1 MHGVKLPQ
9 SERRKKQK
17 GPFVKEIWWWFKQ
30 IKAVVRWG
38 FFQLGSRTW
47 QLLTCTWTRLKDGA
61 FAAAARDFGAAFP
74 FNDFFHLVWNP
85 PFLQRGN
92 WAHAGCSEARPTLAN
107 TKLHP
112 EASWWTQRFVLLWI
126 WLEAEALNSSD
137 YCWLSLAC
145 ECICKMR
152 WQSCSSAF
160 YKTFDSACAETSVII
175 SDMLGLQLRCVLTLN
190 SDLCWRKPG
199 SMCSYWLK
207 TCNVPLMCTFLVLY
221 FNCLVP
227 LWALGGLYKRRQGIT
242 VTRVIE
248 RNRSHL
254 YSCQ

>member
-1 MHGVKLPQ
+1 MNSSFGPERLWAQEVLTFISLLCRWFLNLSQPQKEYRSLFGSLVGLSCWHKIMHGIKLPQ

-85 PFLQRGN
+85 LFLQRGN

-107 TKLHP
+107 MKLHP
-112 EASWWTQRFVLLWI
+112 EASWWTQWFVLLWI

-145 ECICKMR
+145 
-152 WQSCSSAF
+152 
-160 YKTFDSACAETSVII
+160 
-175 SDMLGLQLRCVLTLN
+175 
-190 SDLCWRKPG
+190 
-199 SMCSYWLK
+199 
-207 TCNVPLMCTFLVLY
+207 
-221 FNCLVP
+221 
-227 LWALGGLYKRRQGIT
+227 
-242 VTRVIE
+242 
-248 RNRSHL
+248 
-254 YSCQ
+254 